1 MLFTCWPLRVVV
13 LVYLGTWPLPLP
25 LKIQCWSY
33 SLVRKGSEKTSLH
46 GSLVEERRKI
56 FLSKLICTWENS
68 DGE

>member
-1 MLFTCWPLRVVV
+1 MLFTCWSLRVVV
-13 LVYLGTWPLPLP
+13 LVHFGTWPLP

-33 SLVRKGSEKTSLH
+33 SLARKSSEKTSWH